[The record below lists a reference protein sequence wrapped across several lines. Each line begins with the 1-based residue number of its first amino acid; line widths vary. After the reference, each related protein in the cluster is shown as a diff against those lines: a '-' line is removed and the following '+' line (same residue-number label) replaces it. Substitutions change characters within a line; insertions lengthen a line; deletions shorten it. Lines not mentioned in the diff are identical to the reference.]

1 MGCTNRPGHP
11 GNFIQGS
18 YTPNSKKELEEY
30 KKLHY
35 NRYHARIITPDGLC
49 FICEAHKNIS
59 EAIGRYIGRSIYNG
73 IKHQGIIHYEGLGAN
88 FTEVSISINGKTPP
102 MLHRKSYTV
111 EEIEELMFAYHKKF
125 KDYVDVIIS
134 VIIPEGYLETKV
146 DFETA
151 INEIAKM
158 NKSAE

>member
-59 EAIGRYIGRSIYNG
+59 EAIGRYIGNIGVLDVTISSNLILDEVLSVG
-73 IKHQGIIHYEGLGAN
+73 DGA
-88 FTEVSISINGKTPP
+88 FKK
-102 MLHRKSYTV
+102 KS
-111 EEIEELMFAYHKKF
+111 E
-125 KDYVDVIIS
+125 
-134 VIIPEGYLETKV
+134 
-146 DFETA
+146 
-151 INEIAKM
+151 AKM
-158 NKSAE
+158 KEISSEFQFG